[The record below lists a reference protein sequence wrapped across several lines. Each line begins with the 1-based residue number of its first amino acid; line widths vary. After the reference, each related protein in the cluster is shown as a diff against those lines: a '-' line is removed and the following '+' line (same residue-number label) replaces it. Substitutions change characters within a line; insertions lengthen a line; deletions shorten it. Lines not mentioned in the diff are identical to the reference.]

1 MEDCHILMTALPL
14 YSAQGAL
21 EDPDRAEVKA
31 VAVFVVGV
39 FFTVGELFWHD
50 KALYQ
55 FGALKVFL
63 LTGVFHDMEQAG
75 ADLHGHT
82 GVMAQFKYWV

>member
-1 MEDCHILMTALPL
+1 MAALAL
-14 YSAQGAL
+14 YCAQGAL
-21 EDPDRAEVKA
+21 KDPDAAEVKA
-31 VAVFVVGV
+31 VAVFVIRI
-39 FFTVGELFWHD
+39 FFTIWEFFWHD